1 MSAPAGD
8 ASRVGIGARLRAGRE
23 RSGLT
28 LLQAAEKLHV
38 DSKVL
43 EALESEKF
51 ESLGA
56 PVFARGHLRRYAEL
70 IGEQATQ
77 LQGLYNENT
86 RPPPLPDLTRA
97 PRVPRRPDSQRLVA
111 PGVAGLIAI
120 ALAGGVWI
128 VLQVLNGDE
137 PQSRTAE
144 LVVPPTVAP
153 GNAESVPGAEAVP
166 GAPPGPDAQPG
177 PGLEIS
183 RGARPLQ
190 GAPPSQAG
198 RDPQAARQS
207 RTAPPAV
214 AGPTKEAGQS
224 APKSAEQAAPAR
236 KPRTVSVTLKFAADS
251 WVEVYDV
258 NGERLFYDIG
268 SADSV
273 RSVTGTPPLRVVL
286 GNAPAVALEVDGRA
300 AQVPASAMQDEA
312 AQFTINRAG
321 RIAK

>member
-8 ASRVGIGARLRAGRE
+8 ESRVGIGARLRAGRE

-43 EALESEKF
+43 EALEAERF
-51 ESLGA
+51 DSLGA

-70 IGEQATQ
+70 IGEQAAQ
-77 LQGLYNENT
+77 LQGLYNEST

-97 PRVPRRPDSQRLVA
+97 PKMRRRPDSRRLVA

-120 ALAGGVWI
+120 AIAGGVWV
-128 VLQVLNGDE
+128 VLQVLNRDAPETETTELIVPPTAAPESAE
-137 PQSRTAE
+137 PLPVAPPPV
-144 LVVPPTVAP
+144 VVPPKVA
-153 GNAESVPGAEAVP
+153 EK
-166 GAPPGPDAQPG
+166 APPK
-177 PGLEIS
+177 
-183 RGARPLQ
+183 
-190 GAPPSQAG
+190 
-198 RDPQAARQS
+198 
-207 RTAPPAV
+207 T
-214 AGPTKEAGQS
+214 T
-224 APKSAEQAAPAR
+224 EQAAPAK
-236 KPRTVSVTLKFAADS
+236 KPRTVNVTLKFAADS
-251 WVEVYDV
+251 WVEIYDV

-286 GNAPAVALEVDGRA
+286 GNAPGVALEVNGKA
-300 AQVPASAMQDEA
+300 AKVPGSALQDEG

>member
-8 ASRVGIGARLRAGRE
+8 ESRVGIGARLRAGRE

-43 EALESEKF
+43 EALEAERF
-51 ESLGA
+51 DSLGA

-70 IGEQATQ
+70 IGEQAAQ
-77 LQGLYNENT
+77 LQGLYNEST

-97 PRVPRRPDSQRLVA
+97 PKMRRRPDSRRLVA

-120 ALAGGVWI
+120 AIAGGVWV
-128 VLQVLNGDE
+128 VLQVLNRDAPETETTELIVPPTAAPESAE
-137 PQSRTAE
+137 PLPVAPPPV
-144 LVVPPTVAP
+144 VVPPKVA
-153 GNAESVPGAEAVP
+153 EK
-166 GAPPGPDAQPG
+166 APPK
-177 PGLEIS
+177 
-183 RGARPLQ
+183 
-190 GAPPSQAG
+190 
-198 RDPQAARQS
+198 
-207 RTAPPAV
+207 T
-214 AGPTKEAGQS
+214 T
-224 APKSAEQAAPAR
+224 EQAAPAK
-236 KPRTVSVTLKFAADS
+236 KPRTVNVTLKFAADS
-251 WVEVYDV
+251 WVEIYDV

-286 GNAPAVALEVDGRA
+286 GNAPGVALEVNGRA
-300 AQVPASAMQDEA
+300 AKVPGSAVQDEG

>member
-8 ASRVGIGARLRAGRE
+8 ESRVGIGARLRAGRE

-43 EALESEKF
+43 EALEAEKF
-51 ESLGA
+51 DSLGA

-70 IGEQATQ
+70 IGEQAAQ
-77 LQGLYNENT
+77 LQGLYNEST

-97 PRVPRRPDSQRLVA
+97 PKMRRRPDSRRLVA

-120 ALAGGVWI
+120 AIAGGVWI
-128 VLQVLNGDE
+128 VLQVLNRDAPE
-137 PQSRTAE
+137 TATTE
-144 LVVPPTVAP
+144 LLVPPTEAP
-153 GNAESVPGAEAVP
+153 GSAEPLPA
-166 GAPPGPDAQPG
+166 APPPPVIVPPKVA
-177 PGLEIS
+177 EK
-183 RGARPLQ
+183 
-190 GAPPSQAG
+190 APPK
-198 RDPQAARQS
+198 
-207 RTAPPAV
+207 
-214 AGPTKEAGQS
+214 PT
-224 APKSAEQAAPAR
+224 EQAAPAK

-251 WVEVYDV
+251 WVEIYDV

-286 GNAPAVALEVDGRA
+286 GNAPGVTLEVNGRA
-300 AQVPASAMQDEA
+300 AKVPGSALQDEG

>member
-1 MSAPAGD
+1 MSAPAVD
-8 ASRVGIGARLRAGRE
+8 ESRVGIGARLRAGRE

-43 EALESEKF
+43 EALEAEKF
-51 ESLGA
+51 ENLGA

-77 LQGLYNENT
+77 LQGLYNEST

-97 PRVPRRPDSQRLVA
+97 PKVRRRRDSQRLVA
-111 PGVAGLIAI
+111 PGIAGLIAI
-120 ALAGGVWI
+120 AIAGGVWI
-128 VLQVLNGDE
+128 VLQVLNRDAPETATTELIVPPTAAPDSAE
-137 PQSRTAE
+137 PLPVAPPPPV
-144 LVVPPTVAP
+144 VVPPKEVAK
-153 GNAESVPGAEAVP
+153 A
-166 GAPPGPDAQPG
+166 
-177 PGLEIS
+177 
-183 RGARPLQ
+183 
-190 GAPPSQAG
+190 
-198 RDPQAARQS
+198 
-207 RTAPPAV
+207 
-214 AGPTKEAGQS
+214 
-224 APKSAEQAAPAR
+224 APKATEQAAPVK
-236 KPRTVSVTLKFAADS
+236 KPRTVDVTLKFAADS

-273 RSVTGTPPLRVVL
+273 RRVTGTPPLRVVL
-286 GNAPAVALEVDGRA
+286 GNAPGVSLEVNGRPA
-300 AQVPASAMQDEA
+300 KVPDSAKQDEG